1 MITLKL
7 TAHCSGDD
15 CGETEE
21 LDVPVSMLPFN
32 VKYTEDI
39 GIAEIYG
46 IDDQRLALPEGWDWL
61 SKYGDSWDHHNAR
74 LFCPAC
80 TPAKRQAQKAARA
93 ARKKRYET
101 EQRSR
106 RRKRR

>member
-21 LDVPVSMLPFN
+21 LDVDVTILPFK
-32 VKYTEDI
+32 VDYTECA
-39 GIAEIYG
+39 GITG
-46 IDDQRLALPEGWDWL
+46 INGVDDKQVALPGGWEWMTEH
-61 SKYGDSWDHHNAR
+61 GDSWEYYKAE

-80 TPAKRQAQKAARA
+80 APAKREAQRAANAARE
-93 ARKKRYET
+93 KRYADEH
-101 EQRSR
+101 RSR
-106 RRKRR
+106 RKVKK